1 MSSHVVTVVSATVG
15 EDRCDALV
23 DGFNALLQTG
33 LPDGLLRTEL
43 LHGPDGR
50 WRIQSVWRDRAALD
64 AMRAGPQEPAAPA
77 LFRRVGAEP
86 ALEIWQLVAD
96 STASAGPGPS

>member
-1 MSSHVVTVVSATVG
+1 MSSHVVTLVSATVA
-15 EDRCDALV
+15 EDRRDALV

-43 LHGPDGR
+43 LHGPGDR
-50 WRIQSVWRDRAALD
+50 WRIQSEWRDRAALD

-86 ALEIWQLVAD
+86 ALEIWEVAAE
-96 STASAGPGPS
+96 SSA